1 MNLSLHS
8 INRGLVAT
16 AAVLCLGALSIGPL
30 AAVASAN
37 PFTDPDPVINMNQA
51 PEADPVINM
60 DQAPTIS
67 SRSTAR
73 TPLPQVADPSSIPT
87 PAAVPNPA
95 PADPSSVPTPA
106 AVPDPTHADPSSI
119 PTPPAL
125 NGQTDPNPLAGPTTT
140 VPEAVPTTVPCGPV
154 VGAEFPPCPTTTTTT
169 SVPQTTTT
177 VPPQVKDDTAE
188 KSGVLAFT
196 GSNSTLLVVGLAVL
210 LLGAVALVAAKLVR
224 KPRTA

>member
-30 AAVASAN
+30 AAVASAE

-60 DQAPTIS
+60 SQAPTFS
-67 SRSTAR
+67 SRTLAR
-73 TPLPQVADPSSIPT
+73 IPLPQVADPSSIPT

-95 PADPSSVPTPA
+95 PADPSSAPTPA

-119 PTPPAL
+119 PTPAAL
-125 NGQTDPNPLAGPTTT
+125 KGQTDPNPLAGPTTT
-140 VPEAVPTTVPCGPV
+140 VPETVPTTVPCGPV
-154 VGAEFPPCPTTTTTT
+154 VGAEFPPCPTTTTT
-169 SVPQTTTT
+169 SVPQSTTT

-196 GSNSTLLVVGLAVL
+196 GSNSTLLVVGIAVL
-210 LLGAVALVAAKLVR
+210 LLGAVALVAATLVR